1 MLLMMFYKI
10 FKHLF
15 VTLKKNKEKDIL
27 DTEKHWYLRKK
38 LAYAYTLIILV
49 NQENFISYPLL

>member
-1 MLLMMFYKI
+1 MMFYKI

-49 NQENFISYPLL
+49 NQENFITYPLL

>member
-10 FKHLF
+10 FKHSF

-27 DTEKHWYLRKK
+27 DTEKLWYLRKK
-38 LAYAYTLIILV
+38 LAYAYTLLILV
-49 NQENFISYPLL
+49 NQENFITYPLL